1 MFIVNAD
8 GTYKINP
15 AIPDNYK
22 KVLTMN
28 TANTDG
34 LTDEQ
39 RIDLLHSVG
48 LTDDDIY
55 NAGLILY
62 VPSAL
67 TINISFF
74 PISCAALLFLCIQLL
89 KNARY

>member
-1 MFIVNAD
+1 MDTEKQQRSTRN
-8 GTYKINP
+8 GKI
-15 AIPDNYK
+15 
-22 KVLTMN
+22 LTMN

-55 NAGLILY
+55 NAGSLI
-62 VPSAL
+62 
-67 TINISFF
+67 
-74 PISCAALLFLCIQLL
+74 
-89 KNARY
+89 K